1 MIKLKIKYGNSQ
13 TDLCFPCTEKEMNAA
28 LERIH
33 AEDVTPLELYVSEVI
48 FPDELGCLQDRFVN
62 LDEVNFLA
70 KRMDSFF
77 GDEEYQFY
85 EARKLEG
92 FDTLPDLINLSF
104 NLNRYPLIRDIGD
117 MGKIGRE
124 YLLTVN
130 SCIPAHDEDDPKY
143 ARLGRELIQSGNG
156 IFTEHGMLFVDE
168 NTPFQQSYDGQT
180 FPAYLYD
187 PGVLCVAKAE
197 YGGKTEYLYF
207 PCEEEAIDKAFARL
221 GTTADEVKITLEDFN
236 IDSPEWFGRF
246 REIASEEGVYELNR
260 LTAAVNTADMDLKKL
275 WSVAEYA
282 EAEDAEQ
289 LTSLMRRR
297 HDSRCKCQERWT
309 CENKECRLR
318 IEISDAELLTAL
330 SDLLSTVTADS
341 ISLPAEKP
349 YEPSTEA
356 IRLNNE
362 ISRMLDAAEI
372 DKAILRNKMT
382 ECISQKYSELGNEC
396 CTAHKLKAELGSLS
410 DVTERLNRT
419 VSEIRL
425 HPDKTAD
432 LILLNGQII
441 RKEKIH
447 ATDSG
452 RSTEGGAGN
461 RTDHIGQGEHQKPL
475 SSLACCSILP
485 SFHEARGTT
494 QQL

>member
-13 TDLCFPCTEKEMNAA
+13 TDLRFPCTEKEMNAA

-33 AEDVTPLELYVSEVI
+33 AEDVTPLELYVSEVV
-48 FPDELGCLQDRFVN
+48 FPEELGCLQDRFVN
-62 LDEVNFLA
+62 LDEVNYLG

-85 EARKLEG
+85 EAMKLEG

-130 SCIPAHDEDDPKY
+130 GCIPAHDEDDPKY
-143 ARLGRELIQSGNG
+143 AQLGRELIQSGNG

-168 NTPFQQSYDGQT
+168 NTPFQRSYDGQT
-180 FPAYLYD
+180 FPPYLYD

-236 IDSPEWFGRF
+236 ADSPEWFGRF

-275 WSVAEYA
+275 WSVAKYA

-289 LTSLMRRR
+289 LT
-297 HDSRCKCQERWT
+297 
-309 CENKECRLR
+309 RLAKNIGCFTF
-318 IEISDAELLTAL
+318 IEGATSYAEVGRFFTKTEDRYILDLEMEDYFDYEGFGEYISDKFYGKFVDGGFIYNDSDTSLLDILLKYGEYVDMSDCGMPEASYYRGYNAEAAAKGNWTG
-330 SDLLSTVTADS
+330 TADE
-341 ISLPAEKP
+341 IAEKIANVFKNSAGHWR
-349 YEPSTEA
+349 YVGS
-356 IRLNNE
+356 
-362 ISRMLDAAEI
+362 AEYTYMAVGI
-372 DKAILRNKMT
+372 TYKGGT
-382 ECISQKYSELGNEC
+382 WYCCVCVSSQNY
-396 CTAHKLKAELGSLS
+396 
-410 DVTERLNRT
+410 
-419 VSEIRL
+419 
-425 HPDKTAD
+425 
-432 LILLNGQII
+432 
-441 RKEKIH
+441 
-447 ATDSG
+447 
-452 RSTEGGAGN
+452 GG
-461 RTDHIGQGEHQKPL
+461 
-475 SSLACCSILP
+475 
-485 SFHEARGTT
+485 
-494 QQL
+494 